1 MQGDRCSRDGRLKV
15 MRVIARMNV
24 GGPALQVTGL
34 VEGIDPDRFDHR
46 LYAGHVAPDEGDHLA
61 LRAPDLPFRR
71 IEGLGRSPSPLAD
84 ARALRDLVLEMRRFR
99 PDVVHTHTAKAGLLG
114 RVAARLCGVPITVHT
129 FHGHLL
135 HGYFRPLVTRG
146 VTQVERLQ
154 ARHTTRLLAVGEQ
167 VRDDLLSAGV
177 GRPEQYLVVPPGI
190 MISAPPTRA
199 AARAALGIGEAD
211 HVVSFVA
218 RLTSVKRPDRVIEVA
233 RRIAGV
239 RDDVTFLICGAG
251 ELFEDLKADAAGG
264 ERVRFLGWRADVE
277 TVYAASDLVLLT
289 SDNEGMPVSL
299 IEASMCGVPAVATD
313 VGSVSEVVLHGQT
326 GFVVP
331 SDVEAIT
338 QAILR
343 LIDDPVIRERMG
355 RAAAAHACAQFS
367 RDRLV
372 SDMERLYEELDQ
384 ATSR

>member
-1 MQGDRCSRDGRLKV
+1 

-24 GGPALQVTGL
+24 GGPALQVAGL
-34 VEGIDPDRFDHR
+34 VEGIDPDRFDQR
-46 LYAGHVAPDEGDHLA
+46 LYVGHVAPDEGDHLA
-61 LRAPDLPFRR
+61 LRAPDLPFQR

-84 ARALRDLVLEMRRFR
+84 ARALRDLVQEMRRFR
-99 PDVVHTHTAKAGLLG
+99 PDVVHTHTAKAGVLG

-177 GRPEQYLVVPPGI
+177 GSPEQYVVVPPGI
-190 MISAPPTRA
+190 TISAPPTRA
-199 AARAALGIGEAD
+199 AARAALGLGEAD
-211 HVVSFVA
+211 RVVSFVA
-218 RLTSVKRPDRVIEVA
+218 RLTSVKQPGRVIEVA
-233 RRIAGV
+233 RRIAAV
-239 RDDVTFLICGAG
+239 RQNVTFVICGAG
-251 ELFEDLKADAAGG
+251 DLFEDLKADAAAC

-277 TVYAASDLVLLT
+277 TVYAASDLVMLT

-313 VGSVSEVVLHGQT
+313 VGSVREVVLDGRT

-331 SDVEAIT
+331 LDLEAIT
-338 QAILR
+338 QAVLR
-343 LIDDPVIRERMG
+343 LIDDPVTRERMG

-372 SDMERLYEELDQ
+372 SDMEHLYEELDQ